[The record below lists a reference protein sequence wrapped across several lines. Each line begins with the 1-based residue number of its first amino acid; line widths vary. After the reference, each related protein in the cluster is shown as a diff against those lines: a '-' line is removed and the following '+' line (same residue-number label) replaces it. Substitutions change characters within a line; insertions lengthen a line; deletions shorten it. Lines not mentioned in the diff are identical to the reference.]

1 MSFSDPKKKD
11 KWREVLHI
19 KIMSSEESAVKGD
32 LEFIQVKRLP
42 WRSDEASDIIRC
54 LDDRILSDRS
64 PQSRRQAKKR
74 VQGENSSWSEPIE
87 ELPAWLFS

>member
-11 KWREVLHI
+11 KWREVLHN
-19 KIMSSEESAVKGD
+19 KMMSSEESAVEGD
-32 LEFIQVKRLP
+32 LEVIQVKPLP
-42 WRSDEASDIIRC
+42 WRSEEANDILRR

-74 VQGENSSWSEPIE
+74 IRGEISSRNEPVE
-87 ELPAWLFS
+87 ELPAWLFN

>member
-19 KIMSSEESAVKGD
+19 KIMSSEESAVEGD
-32 LEFIQVKRLP
+32 LEVIQVKPLP
-42 WRSDEASDIIRC
+42 WRSDEANDILRH

-64 PQSRRQAKKR
+64 QSRRQAKKR
-74 VQGENSSWSEPIE
+74 VQGENSSRCEPVE
-87 ELPAWLFS
+87 ELPAWLFN